1 MKHDRRLR
9 PLAVDGT
16 PWLWTVRQR
25 LRPVYEDCRLTLA
38 FHPADRPRRER
49 RRLAIVFAPTDT
61 GVISN
66 DWFESGTVIRLAD
79 QHHLNLYEPGT
90 ARRLLE
96 AAQGVLGRAV
106 PERDTELDGWPL
118 AWPVMD
124 ATDYPAAASRSSA

>member
-1 MKHDRRLR
+1 MRNDRRLR
-9 PLAVDGT
+9 PLVVDGR

-25 LRPVYEDCRLTLA
+25 PRPVYEDCRLTLA
-38 FHPADRPRRER
+38 FYPADRPRRER

-66 DWFESGTVIRLAD
+66 DWFESGTVIRMPD
-79 QHHLNLYEPGT
+79 QHYLNLYEPGT

-96 AAQGVLGRAV
+96 AAQGVLGREV

-118 AWPVMD
+118 ARPIMD
-124 ATDYPAAASRSSA
+124 TIDYSAAASRSSA